1 MKISLKTKLTAL
13 ISFLVLLVVLAT
25 STLFISSFSR
35 LTILAVESRG
45 DSIAQEVYVQARA
58 ALEGSRM
65 PAGTDLRDFV
75 QKKLASD
82 TRVTSLLQSAV
93 AYQPTIYYVT
103 ITDTQN
109 RIMVHNDPGEIGQQ
123 LPSAP
128 PLRDLR
134 AAGLRYQLRV
144 IYGPPRVYE
153 MVLPVEMAGNPLGDV
168 RVGVSTIFLR
178 DQITPALSKAVLLA
192 VLVVVLATLSAGIVS
207 YSLLRPLETI
217 FQSVGRWAGGE

>member
-65 PAGTDLRDFV
+65 PSGTDLRDFV

-93 AYQPTIYYVT
+93 AYLPTIYYFI

-109 RIMVHNDPGEIGQQ
+109 RIMVHNDVGEIRQQ
-123 LPSAP
+123 L
-128 PLRDLR
+128 
-134 AAGLRYQLRV
+134 
-144 IYGPPRVYE
+144 
-153 MVLPVEMAGNPLGDV
+153 
-168 RVGVSTIFLR
+168 
-178 DQITPALSKAVLLA
+178 
-192 VLVVVLATLSAGIVS
+192 
-207 YSLLRPLETI
+207 
-217 FQSVGRWAGGE
+217 